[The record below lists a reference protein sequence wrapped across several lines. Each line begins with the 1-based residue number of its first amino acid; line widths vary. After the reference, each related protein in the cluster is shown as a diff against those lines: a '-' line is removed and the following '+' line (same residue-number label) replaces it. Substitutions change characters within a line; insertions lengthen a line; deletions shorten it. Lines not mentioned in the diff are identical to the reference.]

1 MERRKSQR
9 SKKRR
14 APRLI
19 LLPEAYL
26 EAIALGNV
34 MFPSFYQF
42 ENGFRILLDSYL
54 AALYGADWWTLSLQ
68 QELPRVF
75 QYSEEQRNKLD
86 AMPWIGASARVTVL
100 PVHLVTLGHLEEIV
114 KKYRSD
120 CIPELFPT
128 IEFFLG
134 HMDVIKRVRNLYAH
148 MFPCIT
154 KADCT
159 LAKREIRTLG
169 THINDRL
176 QKYGAAS

>member
-1 MERRKSQR
+1 M
-9 SKKRR
+9 
-14 APRLI
+14 LI
-19 LLPEAYL
+19 PKEYM
-26 EAIALGNV
+26 EAIDLGNV
-34 MFPSFYQF
+34 LFPSFYQF
-42 ENGFRILLDSYL
+42 ENGFRIVLDGYL
-54 AALYGADWWTLSLQ
+54 TALYGADWWNLSLQ
-68 QELPRVF
+68 QALPTVF
-75 QYSEEQRNKLD
+75 NYAADQRKKLD
-86 AMPWIGASARVTVL
+86 AMPWIGDSARVQIL

-176 QKYGAAS
+176 QKYAVAS